1 MTDSPATAKIAVAA
15 ATYWVDRP
23 FDYRIPPALADKVVP
38 GVRVVVP
45 FGGGNRRTEGIVLS
59 LGTAQPGMRL
69 KSIAS
74 VLDASPVL
82 SPEMIRLA
90 VWLRE
95 RYFCTV
101 YDAVHAML
109 PAGLWYQMESV
120 YTLCAGFDRESAY
133 AAAGKSAQEQLVL
146 DAVFA
151 HGGSC
156 PLVDLE
162 RLFENVSPARALQSL
177 VRKGVLETDSREKR
191 RVGDK
196 KIRMVSLTV
205 SAEDAQVAADR
216 REKRAPLQSACLR
229 LLCTLDRVSF
239 SELCYF
245 TGASSSSVNALVK
258 AGLAEI
264 TQDEV
269 FRRSVLRSE
278 EQSPLPELN
287 EEQRAAFE
295 GILSLYDGEHASAS
309 LLYGVTGS
317 GKTSVYVHLIDAIRR
332 KGKASILLVPEIAL
346 TPQMMAKFTA
356 YFGENVAM
364 LHSGLQLTERYDQW
378 KRIRRGDVRVVLG
391 TRSAVFAPLP
401 DLGLIIMDEEQEPT
415 YCSENPPRYHT
426 RDVAQFRCAQS
437 GALLLLGSA
446 TPTVETMYYAREGRY
461 QVFPLYRRY
470 NEKALPE
477 VFIADLRDELRAGNE
492 TAVSEPLRSALEENL
507 ARGEQSIL
515 FLNRRGSSRMLL
527 CGECGEVPECPRCSV
542 PMTYH
547 SANGRLMCHYCGH
560 SEPAYDRCPQCGGI
574 MKHIGTGT
582 QKVEE
587 ELHAL
592 FPGAKVLRMDT
603 DTVGASH
610 GHEKLLRQFEE
621 EKIPILLGT
630 QMVAKGLDFE
640 NVTLVGVLCADA
652 SLYIDN
658 YRAPE
663 RTFSLL
669 SQVVGRA
676 GRGSKQGRAIIQT
689 FTPENEVIRA
699 AAAQD
704 YDAFYESE
712 IRMRRLRRYPPFADL
727 FSFTVTGADESRVI
741 RAAKALRDA
750 LGYAVE
756 RREELKPLSIE
767 VLGPAGA
774 SVVKVNNRYRY
785 RVFLVGKGCPALRR
799 LVAEYLYAFYQH
811 KENRGLDIFADCNA
825 IQ

>member
-59 LGTAQPGMRL
+59 LGTAQSGMRL

-278 EQSPLPELN
+278 EQSPLPVLN

-317 GKTSVYVHLIDAIRR
+317 GKTSVYVHLIDAMRR

-346 TPQMMAKFTA
+346 TPQMIRIFSS
-356 YFGENVAM
+356 YFGDDVAV
-364 LHSGLQLTERYDQW
+364 LHSSLAVGERYDEW
-378 KRIRRGDVRVVLG
+378 KRIKTGRARVVIG
-391 TRSAVFAPLP
+391 TRSAVFAPCS
-401 DLGLIIMDEEQEPT
+401 DLGLIIMDEEQEYT
-415 YCSENPPRYHT
+415 YKSENSPRYHA
-426 RDVAQFRCAQS
+426 RDAAKFRCAS
-437 GALLLLGSA
+437 SNALLILGSA
-446 TPTVETMYYAREGRY
+446 TPDVESRYRAEKGVYHLFTLKNRFNARQLPSVR
-461 QVFPLYRRY
+461 
-470 NEKALPE
+470 ALDDACP
-477 VFIADLRDELRAGNE
+477 
-492 TAVSEPLRSALEENL
+492 
-507 ARGEQSIL
+507 
-515 FLNRRGSSRMLL
+515 
-527 CGECGEVPECPRCSV
+527 ECGGLL
-542 PMTYH
+542 
-547 SANGRLMCHYCGH
+547 N
-560 SEPAYDRCPQCGGI
+560 QF
-574 MKHIGTGT
+574 GTGT
-582 QKVEE
+582 QKLEEHLREALPDVEI
-587 ELHAL
+587 
-592 FPGAKVLRMDT
+592 LRMDA
-603 DTVGASH
+603 DSVSPAGS
-610 GHEKLLRQFEE
+610 HEKILSQFR
-621 EKIPILLGT
+621 EKKVPILIGT
-630 QMVAKGLDFE
+630 QMVTKGLDFE
-640 NVTLVGVLCADA
+640 NVTLVGVISADQL
-652 SLYIDN
+652 LYCGD
-658 YRAPE
+658 YRAGE
-663 RTFSLL
+663 RCFSLIT
-669 SQVVGRA
+669 QVVGRS
-676 GRGSKQGRAIIQT
+676 GRGAKPGRAIIQT
-689 FTPENEVIRA
+689 FTPQNPVIGMASR
-699 AAAQD
+699 QD
-704 YDAFYESE
+704 YEGFYAEE
-712 IRMRRLRRYPPFADL
+712 IELRRLQNCPPFSDIV
-727 FSFTVTGADESRVI
+727 TVTVSAEDESAVLRCCTYI
-741 RAAKALRDA
+741 RDRIRSELRGRKDAA
-750 LGYAVE
+750 
-756 RREELKPLSIE
+756 
-767 VLGPAGA
+767 VLGPAPLP
-774 SVVKVNNRYRY
+774 VVRVSNRYRY
-785 RVFLVGKGCPALRR
+785 HVTLHCRFDKEIRTLVSGLLIQCNTAKEYKG
-799 LVAEYLYAFYQH
+799 VSV
-811 KENRGLDIFADCNA
+811 FADYNPME
-825 IQ
+825 

>member
-59 LGTAQPGMRL
+59 LGTAQSGMRL

-133 AAAGKSAQEQLVL
+133 AATGKSAQEQLVL

-317 GKTSVYVHLIDAIRR
+317 GKTSVYVHLIDAMRR

-507 ARGEQSIL
+507 AHGEQSIL

-560 SEPAYDRCPQCGGI
+560 SEPAYERCPQCGGI

-640 NVTLVGVLCADA
+640 NVTLVGVLCADV

>member
-309 LLYGVTGS
+309 LLNGVTGS
-317 GKTSVYVHLIDAIRR
+317 GKTSVYVHLIDAMRR

-560 SEPAYDRCPQCGGI
+560 SEPAYERCPQCGGI

-704 YDAFYESE
+704 YDVFYESE

-741 RAAKALRDA
+741 GAAKALRDA

>member
-59 LGTAQPGMRL
+59 LGTAQSGMRL
-69 KSIAS
+69 KNIAS

-278 EQSPLPELN
+278 EQSPLPVLN

-317 GKTSVYVHLIDAIRR
+317 GKTSVYVHLIDAMRR
-332 KGKASILLVPEIAL
+332 KEKASILLVPEIAL
-346 TPQMMAKFTA
+346 TPQMIRIFSS
-356 YFGENVAM
+356 YFGDDVAV
-364 LHSGLQLTERYDQW
+364 LHSSLAAGERYD
-378 KRIRRGDVRVVLG
+378 
-391 TRSAVFAPLP
+391 
-401 DLGLIIMDEEQEPT
+401 
-415 YCSENPPRYHT
+415 
-426 RDVAQFRCAQS
+426 
-437 GALLLLGSA
+437 
-446 TPTVETMYYAREGRY
+446 
-461 QVFPLYRRY
+461 
-470 NEKALPE
+470 
-477 VFIADLRDELRAGNE
+477 
-492 TAVSEPLRSALEENL
+492 
-507 ARGEQSIL
+507 
-515 FLNRRGSSRMLL
+515 
-527 CGECGEVPECPRCSV
+527 
-542 PMTYH
+542 
-547 SANGRLMCHYCGH
+547 
-560 SEPAYDRCPQCGGI
+560 
-574 MKHIGTGT
+574 
-582 QKVEE
+582 
-587 ELHAL
+587 
-592 FPGAKVLRMDT
+592 
-603 DTVGASH
+603 
-610 GHEKLLRQFEE
+610 
-621 EKIPILLGT
+621 
-630 QMVAKGLDFE
+630 
-640 NVTLVGVLCADA
+640 
-652 SLYIDN
+652 
-658 YRAPE
+658 
-663 RTFSLL
+663 
-669 SQVVGRA
+669 
-676 GRGSKQGRAIIQT
+676 
-689 FTPENEVIRA
+689 
-699 AAAQD
+699 
-704 YDAFYESE
+704 
-712 IRMRRLRRYPPFADL
+712 
-727 FSFTVTGADESRVI
+727 
-741 RAAKALRDA
+741 
-750 LGYAVE
+750 
-756 RREELKPLSIE
+756 
-767 VLGPAGA
+767 
-774 SVVKVNNRYRY
+774 
-785 RVFLVGKGCPALRR
+785 
-799 LVAEYLYAFYQH
+799 
-811 KENRGLDIFADCNA
+811 
-825 IQ
+825 